1 MKRGDQASDAGELV
15 VGVTWSDSGQELEH
29 LTALGIKA
37 DDAWRSRESQSLQM
51 EEECVDRG
59 RPVSR
64 RPADSPSDPHHSR
77 QSAAQI
83 FNRRGIFARAHP
95 PTITA
100 PVRN

>member
-15 VGVTWSDSGQELEH
+15 VRMTRSDSGEELEH
-29 LTALGIKA
+29 LTALGIEA
-37 DDAWRSRESQSLQM
+37 DDAGRSHESQPLQM
-51 EEECVDRG
+51 DEERVDRR

-64 RPADSPSDPHHSR
+64 RPADSPSDPHHFR

-83 FNRRGIFARAHP
+83 LTGRGIFARAHP